1 MDGVHDMGGMQ
12 GFGAVDPTDELRW
25 SKADWRARMFAI
37 ELSYTQPG
45 GANVDWLRHVLE
57 CMPPAVYLGS
67 EYFDRWY
74 WRDAGVLANADWV
87 DIEELR
93 TGKAANRP
101 ADAGE
106 PLSPEAVPAIL
117 EQGVDSRRAAEGAPA
132 FKPETGRVR
141 GSILPSGRP
150 GCPATRAV
158 MPERSRPITGGTSC
172 PTPTPAATNGP
183 SRSTRSGSSPRI
195 SGMT

>member
-117 EQGVDSRRAAEGAPA
+117 EQGVDSGRGRGGAGVQA
-132 FKPETGRVR
+132 
-141 GSILPSGRP
+141 GRP
-150 GCPATRAV
+150 GACQVPF
-158 MPERSRPITGGTSC
+158 PLGGD
-172 PTPTPAATNGP
+172 PAAPLHARSCRNDRGL
-183 SRSTRSGSSPRI
+183 SRVVRLARRQRLRRRTGRAALHGRVPRQGSL
-195 SGMT
+195 G